1 MSHWEC
7 ALPLSEMRLGRA
19 HPSEKKREIHS
30 SCQMHSTFQIE
41 KGSIQISSLQFL
53 VSENTTASN
62 KHTNWKTPFHMAC
75 K

>member
-41 KGSIQISSLQFL
+41 KGSTVGPRFS
-53 VSENTTASN
+53 VSKFSG
-62 KHTNWKTPFHMAC
+62 KPRYSGIF
-75 K
+75 